1 MRLERSGTYLEK
13 CLPAILKNV
22 CFILNQRRNI
32 FKGSLTPAGG
42 KIGFAQRN
50 EDYCLELGEVV
61 KDYNN
66 NLDG

>member
-1 MRLERSGTYLEK
+1 M
-13 CLPAILKNV
+13 PAILKNV